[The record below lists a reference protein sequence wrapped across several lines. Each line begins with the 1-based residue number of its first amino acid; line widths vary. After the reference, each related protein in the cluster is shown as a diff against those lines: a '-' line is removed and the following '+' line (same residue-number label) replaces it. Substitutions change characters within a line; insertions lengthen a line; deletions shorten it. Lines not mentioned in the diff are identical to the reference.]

1 MGQDNKPQQKMSQPI
16 YDDTDET
23 DLDGTL
29 KKELA
34 DKGLEYRF
42 IDFKQAKANGG
53 MSRNGWIVY
62 KRESENPR
70 LQGISSLMDADGLVR
85 QGSMV
90 LAVKT
95 KQGAAKQRLRRDR
108 QNESLKQYNKH
119 VTNEV
124 EAEARKLGG
133 SSRVIAG
140 YEKNS

>member
-1 MGQDNKPQQKMSQPI
+1 MAQDNKKFSQPI
-16 YDDTDET
+16 YDDTDEQ
-23 DLDGTL
+23 DLDGLL
-29 KKELA
+29 KQELA
-34 DKGLEYRF
+34 DKNLEYRF
-42 IDFKQAKANGG
+42 IDFKQAKSNGG

-95 KQGAAKQRLRRDR
+95 KQGAQKQRDRRDR
-108 QNESLKQYNKH
+108 QNQSLKEYNKH

>member
-1 MGQDNKPQQKMSQPI
+1 MRDDKQKLAMPI
-16 YDDTDET
+16 YDDVDEH
-23 DLDGTL
+23 DLDGML

-70 LQGISSLMDADGLVR
+70 LQGITSLMDSDGLVR

-95 KQGAAKQRLRRDR
+95 KVSAERQRAKKDR
-108 QNESLKQYNKH
+108 QNSSLKEYNKH

-124 EAEARKLGG
+124 NAEAQKLGG
-133 SSRVIAG
+133 SSRAIAG